1 MTSAGLSR
9 TAWRRSGRCTA
20 RGACAWSRVA
30 AAVFQSRS
38 NVFFA
43 RSLALFGALHR
54 AGRLR
59 VDQATEI
66 AGIDNIDHRGPAYPD
81 FVIASHD

>member
-1 MTSAGLSR
+1 M
-9 TAWRRSGRCTA
+9 
-20 RGACAWSRVA
+20 
-30 AAVFQSRS
+30 FQSES
-38 NVFFA
+38 DSIPA

>member
-1 MTSAGLSR
+1 MFHSR
-9 TAWRRSGRCTA
+9 N
-20 RGACAWSRVA
+20 
-30 AAVFQSRS
+30 
-38 NVFFA
+38 NVFIA

>member
-1 MTSAGLSR
+1 MVFPYSQQVCPSALSSDFY
-9 TAWRRSGRCTA
+9 A
-20 RGACAWSRVA
+20 
-30 AAVFQSRS
+30 
-38 NVFFA
+38 A

-54 AGRLR
+54 AGCLR